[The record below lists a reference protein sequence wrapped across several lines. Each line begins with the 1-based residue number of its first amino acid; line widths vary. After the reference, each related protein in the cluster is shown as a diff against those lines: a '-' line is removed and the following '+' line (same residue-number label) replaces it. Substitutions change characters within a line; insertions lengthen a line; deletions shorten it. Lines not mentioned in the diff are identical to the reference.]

1 MPELNAERD
10 SSNTLVRNTLH
21 LAEKLGGLY
30 VRLAC
35 MPAAS
40 SSPKDDLENYIP
52 ISTNKDAALFVVQ
65 YDGHF
70 VEDVGLLKM
79 DFLGLKTLSIIK
91 DAIDNIELARGIKV
105 DIDKVPLD
113 DAETFALYSRGDT
126 TGLFQFESPG
136 MKKYLRE
143 LQPNRF
149 EDLASHERPPIVRG
163 LWNTY
168 PTSSPASTAA
178 NL

>member
-21 LAEKLGGLY
+21 LAEKLEGLY

-52 ISTNKDAALFVVQ
+52 ISTNKGCGPVRCAIRRPFRR
-65 YDGHF
+65 
-70 VEDVGLLKM
+70 DVGLLKM

-126 TGLFQFESPG
+126 TGLFQFASP
-136 MKKYLRE
+136 R
-143 LQPNRF
+143 
-149 EDLASHERPPIVRG
+149 A
-163 LWNTY
+163 
-168 PTSSPASTAA
+168 
-178 NL
+178 